1 MIGGSASIDIIGAL
15 HTNQGFLRIDA
26 GRNLV
31 TAGTLTN
38 SGTTVVGGQTAQKV
52 SGDLTNTGTIDV
64 SGGLIVDYATSS
76 PIAAIESQIA
86 NARNGGAWDQ
96 SGITSSAA
104 REASPPITTLGVIEG
119 SDFQAIHGAG
129 AAFFDL
135 PIDSTS
141 VLVKYTYYGD
151 TDFNGVVDF
160 DDYVRLD
167 AGFNGGLSG
176 WLNGDF
182 DLNGVIDFDDYV
194 LIDAAFNGQSG
205 PPGGTLVTP
214 EPASGFP
221 AVALLVLD
229 GMRRRRARRR
239 RNHVIAKS
247 VTTRSVDSHC

>member
-1 MIGGSASIDIIGAL
+1 VHQLNSVQGTFRIAAARNFTTTGSFS
-15 HTNQGFLRIDA
+15 
-26 GRNLV
+26 
-31 TAGTLTN
+31 N
-38 SGTTVVGGQTAQKV
+38 SGTTIIGTQTALKV
-52 SGDLTNTGTIDV
+52 SGDLANTGTIDV
-64 SGGLIVDYATSS
+64 SGGLIVDYTTTS
-76 PIAAIESQIA
+76 PIDTIEAQIA

-104 REASPPITTLGVIEG
+104 RDATPANTTLGVMEA
-119 SDFQAIHGAG
+119 SDYQAIHGTG
-129 AAFFDL
+129 ATFFNL
-135 PIDSTS
+135 PIDNTS

-205 PPGGTLVTP
+205 PLTGIP
-214 EPASGFP
+214 EPAAGSLVTLFIAVN
-221 AVALLVLD
+221 AVA
-229 GMRRRRARRR
+229 GRRTKSRRSECHEEARGE
-239 RNHVIAKS
+239 
-247 VTTRSVDSHC
+247 HCRF